1 MTSDTQDLA
10 SEEIGQISSF
20 AFVMLIF
27 ADFII
32 CLTIF
37 PIIREV
43 RSLTG
48 YREIF
53 KFKMC

>member
-48 YREIF
+48 YREMF